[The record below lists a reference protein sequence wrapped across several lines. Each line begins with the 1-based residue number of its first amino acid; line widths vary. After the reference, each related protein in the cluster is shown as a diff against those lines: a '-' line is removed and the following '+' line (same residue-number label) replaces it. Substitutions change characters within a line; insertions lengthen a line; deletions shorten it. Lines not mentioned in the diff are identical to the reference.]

1 MYLKDLKDNLI
12 SVINESKLDVDMIY
26 FVMKDLMAEV
36 TAAYNSEVRREALEQ
51 NQVMSA
57 PNVEIDENIEKEEE

>member
-1 MYLKDLKDNLI
+1 
-12 SVINESKLDVDMIY
+12 MIY